1 MPGSSTACH
10 VGQTSCGLCIIIQS
24 FRHNDQPFSKFAFLM
39 GSYDKVDMATL
50 NLTNIRDFATFNALD
65 SAHLGL
71 NRDVALENL
80 NQILLGRTF
89 AEYCNVTVKIP

>member
-10 VGQTSCGLCIIIQS
+10 VGQTSGGLCIIIQS
-24 FRHNDQPFSKFAFLM
+24 FRHNDQPFSKFAFL
-39 GSYDKVDMATL
+39 MATL